1 MVCPHCAGTYC
12 RKKGIRNNKQRAK
25 CLSCK
30 RQFCYPL
37 DESPNKPNQFAKI
50 LIFDIETSLMKVFV
64 WGLYKQFIP
73 HTNIIDDWYVI
84 SWAAKWLYDDEVQSD
99 VLTSEEAINRDDS
112 RVLESMWNLL
122 NEADIV
128 IAHNGDRFDL
138 RKLNWRFI
146 NNEMDPPTPFRSID
160 TLKIAR
166 KEFAAP
172 SYKLDFLTK
181 NFGLHTKL
189 TTDFQLWVDC
199 MEGDKDRLGEMST
212 YNKRDVVALE
222 DVYLK
227 IRPYIKNHPNLGV
240 LADMDICSNCGS
252 ERIEETD
259 SVYLTSSNKFIVY
272 RCNGCKTPY
281 IRSKQNV
288 NQYKTNLR
296 SVAR

>member
-1 MVCPHCAGTYC
+1 MVCPHCASSYC

-50 LIFDIETSLMKVFV
+50 LLFDIETSLMKVFV

-73 HTNIIDDWYVI
+73 HTNIIEDWYVI
-84 SWAAKWLYDDEVQSD
+84 SWAAKWLYDDEIQSD
-99 VLTSEEAINRDDS
+99 VLTSKEARNRNDS
-112 RVLESMWNLL
+112 RVLESMWKLL

-146 NNEMDPPTPFRSID
+146 NNEMDPPTPYRSID

-199 MEGDKDRLGEMST
+199 MDGDKDRLSEMNT
-212 YNKRDVVALE
+212 YNEQDVIALE

-240 LADMDICSNCGS
+240 LSDMDVCTNCGS
-252 ERIEETD
+252 ERMEETD

-272 RCNGCKTPY
+272 RCNGCRTPY

>member
-1 MVCPHCAGTYC
+1 MVCPHCASSYC

-50 LIFDIETSLMKVFV
+50 LLFDIETSLMKVFV

-73 HTNIIDDWYVI
+73 HTNIIEDWYVI
-84 SWAAKWLYDDEVQSD
+84 SWAAKWLYDDEIQSD
-99 VLTSEEAINRDDS
+99 VLTSKEAINRDDS
-112 RVLESMWNLL
+112 RVLESMWKLL

-146 NNEMDPPTPFRSID
+146 NNEMDPPTPYRSID

-199 MEGDKDRLGEMST
+199 MDGDKDRLNEMNT
-212 YNKRDVVALE
+212 YNEQDVIALE

-240 LADMDICSNCGS
+240 LSDMDVCTNCGS
-252 ERIEETD
+252 ERMEETD

-272 RCNGCKTPY
+272 RCNGCRTPY

>member
-1 MVCPHCAGTYC
+1 MVCPHCASSYC

-50 LIFDIETSLMKVFV
+50 LLFDIETSLMKVFV

-73 HTNIIDDWYVI
+73 HTNIIEDWYVI
-84 SWAAKWLYDDEVQSD
+84 SWAAKWLYDDEIQSD
-99 VLTSEEAINRDDS
+99 VLTSKEARNRNDS
-112 RVLESMWNLL
+112 RVLESMWKLI

-146 NNEMDPPTPFRSID
+146 NNEMDPPTPYRSID

-199 MEGDKDRLGEMST
+199 MDGDKDRLSEMNT
-212 YNKRDVVALE
+212 YNEQDVIALE

-240 LADMDICSNCGS
+240 LSDMDVCTNCGS
-252 ERIEETD
+252 ERMEETD

-272 RCNGCKTPY
+272 RCNGCRTPY

>member
-1 MVCPHCAGTYC
+1 MVCPHCTGTYC
-12 RKKGIRNNKQRAK
+12 RKKGIRNKKQRAK

-37 DESPNKPNQFAKI
+37 DESPSKPNQFAKI

-99 VLTSEEAINRDDS
+99 VLKSEEAINRDDS

-252 ERIEETD
+252 EHIEETD

>member
-1 MVCPHCAGTYC
+1 MVCPHCASSYC

-50 LIFDIETSLMKVFV
+50 LLFDIETSLMKVFV

-73 HTNIIDDWYVI
+73 HTNIIEDWYVI
-84 SWAAKWLYDDEVQSD
+84 SWAAKWLYDDEIQSD
-99 VLTSEEAINRDDS
+99 VLTSKEARNRNDS
-112 RVLESMWNLL
+112 RVLESMWKLL

-146 NNEMDPPTPFRSID
+146 NNEMDPPTPYRSID

-199 MEGDKDRLGEMST
+199 MEGDKDRLSVMKT
-212 YNKRDVVALE
+212 YNEQDVIALE

-240 LADMDICSNCGS
+240 LSDMDVCTNCGS
-252 ERIEETD
+252 ERMEETD

-272 RCNGCKTPY
+272 RCNGCRTPY

>member
-1 MVCPHCAGTYC
+1 MICPHCASSYC

-50 LIFDIETSLMKVFV
+50 LLFDIETSLMKVFV

-73 HTNIIDDWYVI
+73 HTNIIEDWYVI
-84 SWAAKWLYDDEVQSD
+84 SWAAKWLYDDEIQSD
-99 VLTSEEAINRDDS
+99 VLTSKEARNMNDS
-112 RVLESMWNLL
+112 RVLKSMWKLL

-146 NNEMDPPTPFRSID
+146 NNEMDPPTPYRSID

-181 NFGLHTKL
+181 NFGLNTK
-189 TTDFQLWVDC
+189 
-199 MEGDKDRLGEMST
+199 
-212 YNKRDVVALE
+212 
-222 DVYLK
+222 
-227 IRPYIKNHPNLGV
+227 I
-240 LADMDICSNCGS
+240 
-252 ERIEETD
+252 
-259 SVYLTSSNKFIVY
+259 
-272 RCNGCKTPY
+272 
-281 IRSKQNV
+281 
-288 NQYKTNLR
+288 
-296 SVAR
+296 

>member
-1 MVCPHCAGTYC
+1 MVCPHCASSYC

-50 LIFDIETSLMKVFV
+50 LLFDIETSLMKVFV

-73 HTNIIDDWYVI
+73 HTNIIEDWYVI
-84 SWAAKWLYDDEVQSD
+84 SWAAKWLYDDEIQSD
-99 VLTSEEAINRDDS
+99 VLTSKEARNRNDS
-112 RVLESMWNLL
+112 RVLESMWKLL

-146 NNEMDPPTPFRSID
+146 NNEMDPPTPYRSID

-199 MEGDKDRLGEMST
+199 MDGDKDRLNEMNT
-212 YNKRDVVALE
+212 YNEQDVIALE

-240 LADMDICSNCGS
+240 LSDMDVCTNCGS
-252 ERIEETD
+252 ERMEETD

-272 RCNGCKTPY
+272 RCNGCRTPY